1 VIALVATFLPGL
13 LLVVGALP
21 YWERIRA
28 QAWAR
33 ALSAGVG
40 AAVVGV
46 LAATLWDPVLMTAVR
61 RPADWALVAAAYVF
75 LAIAKLPP
83 WLVVIGFAAATAFFL
98 P

>member
-1 VIALVATFLPGL
+1 
-13 LLVVGALP
+13 
-21 YWERIRA
+21 
-28 QAWAR
+28 
-33 ALSAGVG
+33 
-40 AAVVGV
+40 
-46 LAATLWDPVLMTAVR
+46 MTSVR